1 MADTP
6 LKVIVFEGVQNLA
19 LFAAQAQGAFA
30 RHGLAVNLEFTPN
43 SWTLRD
49 GLQAGTY
56 DIAHTAVDN
65 AIAMVELAKAD
76 VAVVMGGDNG
86 FNGVYV
92 QPEIRDVDD
101 LRGRTVLVDAPNT
114 AFALVLYRI
123 LSQHGMERSRN
134 DYVVKSVGA
143 TPLRLAA
150 MLENR
155 DYASAILNLPFRIQA
170 ERAGLKF
177 LGDAVD
183 LVGPYLSTAGF
194 VMRPWA
200 QANGDTLVRYIR
212 AYVEGLRWALDPAN
226 KAAAIA
232 LLADKLKLPSD
243 VAAAAFA
250 IASAPG
256 TGLAR
261 DAQLDVEGLAN
272 VLRIRAEV
280 EGAWDGKPPPVTR
293 YYDPTWHQ
301 RAIAG

>member
-1 MADTP
+1 MDR
-6 LKVIVFEGVQNLA
+6 LKVIVFEGIQNLPI
-19 LFAAQAQGAFA
+19 FAAQADGAFA
-30 RHGLAVNLEFTPN
+30 AEGLEIDLEFTPN

-49 GLQAGTY
+49 GLAAGTY

-86 FNGVYV
+86 FNGLYV
-92 QPEIRDVDD
+92 QPDIGSIAD

-123 LSQHGMERSRN
+123 LSQHGMERSRD

-150 MLENR
+150 LREHR
-155 DYASAILNLPFRIQA
+155 DYAGAILNLPFRLQA
-170 ERAGLKF
+170 ERAGLRF

-200 QANGDTLVRYIR
+200 AANTDKLERYIR
-212 AYVEGLRWALDPAN
+212 AYVAGLRWALDPAHRD
-226 KAAAIA
+226 AVVTLVSERLRIDRE
-232 LLADKLKLPSD
+232 LAT
-243 VAAAAFA
+243 AAAAVA
-250 IASAPG
+250 TAPG

-261 DAQLDVEGLAN
+261 DAVLDTAGLAN
-272 VLRIRAEV
+272 VLAIRAAV
-280 EGAWDGKPPPVTR
+280 EGMWGGKPPPVER
-293 YYDPTWHQ
+293 YFDPQFHQ
-301 RAIAG
+301 RAIG